1 MSRIGKLPIT
11 IPKDVEVNYINSKI
25 TVKGK
30 FGTLETKIPDK
41 IEIQHENNVIKV
53 SLKNEIRSLRSL
65 HGLYRTLINNMI
77 IGVSEQFQLTLV
89 LKGVGYRAAI
99 QGKEIILNLGYS
111 HPVNIKIPEAISVE
125 VVQNTT
131 INLKSCDK
139 ELLGLFAAN
148 IRVWRRPE
156 PYKGKGIL
164 YKDEQILRKAGKAG
178 K

>member
-1 MSRIGKLPIT
+1 
-11 IPKDVEVNYINSKI
+11 
-25 TVKGK
+25 
-30 FGTLETKIPDK
+30 
-41 IEIQHENNVIKV
+41 
-53 SLKNEIRSLRSL
+53 
-65 HGLYRTLINNMI
+65 MI

-89 LKGVGYRAAI
+89 LNGVGYRAAI
-99 QGKEIILNLGYS
+99 QGKEIMLNLGYS
-111 HPVNIKIPEAISVE
+111 PPVNIKIPEAISVE